1 MLGQLIPETSIN
13 KIGYLKEMIISESN
27 RTYAN
32 LASLA
37 FLSANINSNLKQL
50 AISLTNKLAE
60 VISDHGAW
68 SIDNN
73 QLDKLKQSKIN
84 FPHDLR
90 LYFYKNSN
98 ALLMDYQNLLD
109 IKKEID
115 QKIDD
120 FEATGSSPT

>member
-1 MLGQLIPETSIN
+1 
-13 KIGYLKEMIISESN
+13 MIISESN